1 MAAQGPKAAP
11 VFTMLP
17 PELRVLRLALRF
29 RNSLVREA
37 VRMHNHCAGLL
48 MRNVATYERV

>member
-1 MAAQGPKAAP
+1 
-11 VFTMLP
+11 MLP